1 MLRRPAPHGAGR
13 RLLFRGLGRS
23 EDLDAGGRD
32 LRGQAGGHD
41 AVVGDAQALAHLV
54 AAGVRGVDPHLLAG
68 AQVADQ
74 QGVAEDLQHLG
85 AHGDGVAGGAG
96 GAGIGGAAAA
106 ILAAI
111 LRVSGTHKLSSPNM
125 MI

>member
-1 MLRRPAPHGAGR
+1 M
-13 RLLFRGLGRS
+13 FRGLGRS

-74 QGVAEDLQHLG
+74 QGVAENLQHLG

-96 GAGIGGAAAA
+96 RRTAGAGGAGIGGAGIGGAAAA
-106 ILAAI
+106 VVVAV
-111 LRVSGTHKLSSPNM
+111 LRISGTHKLSSPNM